1 MLCVVLVAYDKCL
14 ITSNKTQIVAF
25 LHRHIHINMGS
36 WGEEVCVTS
45 RCFRFAFVKNLK
57 NLKNDKKKEAK
68 TKTTLT
74 HRLRQNELQIPKI
87 KINKCKLKTV
97 KRNENEHFV
106 WNVAVQAA
114 NEAQKR
120 KQMSENNINNNK

>member
-1 MLCVVLVAYDKCL
+1 MGGRSMCYVTLLPLCFCK
-14 ITSNKTQIVAF
+14 KF
-25 LHRHIHINMGS
+25 
-36 WGEEVCVTS
+36 E
-45 RCFRFAFVKNLK
+45 K
-57 NLKNDKKKEAK
+57 LKNDKKKEAK